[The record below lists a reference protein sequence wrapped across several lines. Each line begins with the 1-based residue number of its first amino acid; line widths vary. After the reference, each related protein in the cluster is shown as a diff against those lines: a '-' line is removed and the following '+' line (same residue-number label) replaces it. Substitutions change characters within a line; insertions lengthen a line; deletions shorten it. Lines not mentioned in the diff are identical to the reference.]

1 MGAFYIFG
9 VVEKFEAKSTH
20 PLDQASW
27 KQYLNERLDLRQ
39 YHTNFDD
46 KTAEGEL
53 KKEVFEENIE
63 DFYNKLVKI
72 TSDDK
77 IAIYFEDS
85 GTDIESYQSRDTIM
99 TFEYNDTHISL
110 SARIAVLFIEEK
122 VFVEEFS
129 IEPKLINWLFRHV
142 DISNQLAGCVMS
154 DVRS

>member
-9 VVEKFEAKSTH
+9 IVGKFEAKSTQ

-27 KQYLNERLDLRQ
+27 KRYLNERLDLKQ
-39 YHTNFDD
+39 YHTNFND

-63 DFYNKLVKI
+63 DFYNKLVEI

-77 IAIYFEDS
+77 IAIYFESS
-85 GTDIESYQSRDTIM
+85 GTDIEQYQSRDTVM
-99 TFEYNDTHISL
+99 TFEYRDTHISI
-110 SARIAVLFIEEK
+110 SASIAILFIEGK

-129 IEPKLINWLFRHV
+129 MEPKLVNWLFRHTN
-142 DISNQLAGCVMS
+142 ISIPLAGCVMS
-154 DVRS
+154 DVLS